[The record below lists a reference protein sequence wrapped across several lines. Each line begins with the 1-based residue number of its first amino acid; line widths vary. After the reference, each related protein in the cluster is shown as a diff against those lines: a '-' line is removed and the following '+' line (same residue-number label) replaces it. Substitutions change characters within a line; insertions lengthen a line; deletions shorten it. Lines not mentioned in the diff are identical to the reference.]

1 MQNTETPGMKDT
13 VASETCSGLKSGGLA
28 KSLFKK
34 LDYKKKKKKLDCEAP
49 SSSCLVRQLL
59 LYLPGLFCEKLS
71 LKISRLGYQ
80 LKITAE
86 ETVGYHTENRD
97 QRDTYMLN
105 DETCPAL
112 LLYFTPRM
120 LTARLIFSRRD
131 S

>member
-1 MQNTETPGMKDT
+1 MQNTETPGMRDT
-13 VASETCSGLKSGGLA
+13 VASETCSGLKSRGLA

-34 LDYKKKKKKLDCEAP
+34 LDYEAP
-49 SSSCLVRQLL
+49 SSSCSVRQLL

-97 QRDTYMLN
+97 QRETYMLN

-120 LTARLIFSRRD
+120 LTARLIFSRQD

>member
-13 VASETCSGLKSGGLA
+13 VASETCSGLKSRGLA

-34 LDYKKKKKKLDCEAP
+34 LDYGAP
-49 SSSCLVRQLL
+49 SSSCSVRQLL

-86 ETVGYHTENRD
+86 ETVGYHPENRD
-97 QRDTYMLN
+97 QRETYMLN

-112 LLYFTPRM
+112 LFYFTPRM
-120 LTARLIFSRRD
+120 LTARLMFSRQD